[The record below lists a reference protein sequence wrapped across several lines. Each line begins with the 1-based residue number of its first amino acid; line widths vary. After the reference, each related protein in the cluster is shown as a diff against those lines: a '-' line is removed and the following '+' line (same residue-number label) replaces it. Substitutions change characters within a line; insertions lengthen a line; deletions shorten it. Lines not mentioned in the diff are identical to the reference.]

1 VALTPADLRAA
12 NVDVAMLGAGL
23 DFSAGM
29 RGAGFGPR
37 ALRSHDIYLPNVA
50 AGLPHAHVRVDA
62 LG

>member
-37 ALRSHDIYLPNVA
+37 ALRSHDI
-50 AGLPHAHVRVDA
+50 
-62 LG
+62 